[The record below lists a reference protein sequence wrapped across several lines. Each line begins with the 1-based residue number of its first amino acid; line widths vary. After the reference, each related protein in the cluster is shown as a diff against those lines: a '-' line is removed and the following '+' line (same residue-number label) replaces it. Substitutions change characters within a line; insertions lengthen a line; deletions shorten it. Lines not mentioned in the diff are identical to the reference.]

1 MSRNSLCDIIYVGHP
16 YTEHIS
22 QHCPFC
28 NTPSEKSDGCNHI
41 ICQMPSCRR
50 EWCYICET
58 AWGFE
63 CMKRHWGT
71 EELPLIATS
80 DDTPI

>member
-1 MSRNSLCDIIYVGHP
+1 MIRNSLSATPILAN
-16 YTEHIS
+16 TENIF